1 MGKEKAR
8 TTKWTLK
15 ELPKV
20 NSPFR
25 ISIISELTEHD
36 DYKKE
41 LGNGI
46 PGFTSEELKEIEEKY
61 QNQGGM
67 QNKDIQNELKKKGL
81 PVKQNTIKHYIKVN
95 QLPKPIKHE
104 KTGIGPK
111 VAIYPLDFMRHLN
124 FVRFML
130 TIGRERC
137 GNLLK
142 KFYTPPSTAKISDY
156 SFLQTVYYGKEICDS
171 GEEICDS
178 NSVEGFAPFLYDAY
192 SEMFSDMSLIANVT
206 DIGLNHHI
214 GILKTIIAS
223 INGDENL
230 KIDNEFKQYAT
241 RFNKMKLKLEYYKTV
256 DSEFY
261 NKIKFRLNKYL
272 SQLKKVK
279 QILEDVSKRFDSLI
293 QEAKNASWT

>member
-25 ISIISELTEHD
+25 TSIISELTEHD

-46 PGFTSEELKEIEEKY
+46 PGFTLEELKEIEKKY

-111 VAIYPLDFMRHLN
+111 VAIYPLNFMRHLN

-142 KFYTPPSTAKISDY
+142 KFYTPPSTPRISDY
-156 SFLQTVYYGKEICDS
+156 SLLQSIYYREEYDS
-171 GEEICDS
+171 IEEYP
-178 NSVEGFAPFLYDAY
+178 PFLYDSS
-192 SEMFSDMSLIANVT
+192 SEICFDLRLIDEMAESCLDYHIKMLKYLIAN
-206 DIGLNHHI
+206 
-214 GILKTIIAS
+214 
-223 INGDENL
+223 INGDKNL
-230 KIDNEFKQYAT
+230 EIDIKFEHCET
-241 RFNKMKLKLEYYKTV
+241 VFNKMKSKLESFKNV
-256 DSEFY
+256 DSKFC
-261 NKIKFRLNKYL
+261 NKIKLRLNKYL
-272 SQLKKVK
+272 SQLEKIKK
-279 QILEDVSKRFDSLI
+279 ILEDVSKRFDSLI